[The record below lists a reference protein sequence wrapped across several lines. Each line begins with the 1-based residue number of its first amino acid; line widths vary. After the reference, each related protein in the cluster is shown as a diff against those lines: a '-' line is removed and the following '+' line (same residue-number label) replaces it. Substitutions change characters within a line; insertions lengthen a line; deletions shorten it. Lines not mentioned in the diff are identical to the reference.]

1 MEHEKVVET
10 SSSVWRTDIIAVIL
24 LVHIKREFSD
34 YPSRPIHR
42 VLELLCVQGYFRFL
56 CFIDR
61 FQMTKPHIAKRR
73 W

>member
-10 SSSVWRTDIIAVIL
+10 SSSVWKTDIIAVIL

-34 YPSRPIHR
+34 YPSRPLEVAFVFF
-42 VLELLCVQGYFRFL
+42 VLSR
-56 CFIDR
+56 I
-61 FQMTKPHIAKRR
+61 QMTKPHIAKRR